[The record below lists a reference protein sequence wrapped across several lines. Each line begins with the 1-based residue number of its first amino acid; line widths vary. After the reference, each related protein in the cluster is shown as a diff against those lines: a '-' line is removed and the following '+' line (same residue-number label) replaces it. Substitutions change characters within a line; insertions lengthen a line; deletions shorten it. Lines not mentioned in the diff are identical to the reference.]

1 MQFAQIK
8 RNIQKCDLF
17 TRLGRIEQI
26 VGLTVE
32 ATGPACNIGDICII
46 ASEDGE
52 REMPAEVVGFRGSK
66 VLLMPY
72 GDMSGIGYGSVVRNT
87 GKQLQ
92 IRVGKDLIGRTV
104 DAMANPIDGGASD
117 QGRGILSHQGRAAES
132 PG

>member
-1 MQFAQIK
+1 M
-8 RNIQKCDLF
+8 F

-32 ATGPACNIGDICII
+32 ATGPSCNIGDICII
-46 ASEDGE
+46 SSVDGD

-72 GDMSGIGYGSVVRNT
+72 GDMSGIGYGSIVRNT

-92 IRVGKDLIGRTV
+92 IGVGRDLIGRTV
-104 DAMANPIDGGASD
+104 DAMANPIDDGPPIRTEAFYSIGTPPNPLRC
-117 QGRGILSHQGRAAES
+117 QYPRAH
-132 PG
+132 